1 MNRIFI
7 GWDPRQIVSY
17 TVLCQS
23 IIDHASESVS
33 ITPLVLETLPIKR
46 RGLTPFTYSRFLV
59 PWLCAFKGRAMFL
72 DVDILVRGDVAQLF
86 DIADVEDDY
95 DDQAIWVSKN
105 RLKFEWASVMLFNC
119 AHPDNIVLTPDY
131 IEKANGLHQ
140 IGWTQEIGGL
150 PGEWNRLA
158 EYDEPDPNAKLFHY
172 TSGVPCHAET
182 ADLPFADE
190 WLNTAARAM
199 STEKWATLM
208 MNSVHAKPVYERL
221 VREGKIKTD
230 PRQERAVAS

>member
-7 GWDPRQIVSY
+7 GYDVRQIVSY

-23 IIDHASESVS
+23 IIDHASEPVS
-33 ITPLVLETLPIKR
+33 ITPLVLETMPIKR
-46 RGLTPFTYSRFLV
+46 QGLTPFTYSRFLV
-59 PWLCAFKGRAMFL
+59 PWLCDFKGTALFL
-72 DVDILVRGDVAQLF
+72 DVDILVRSDVTPLF
-86 DIADVEDDY
+86 DNPAHTWWGRAVT
-95 DDQAIWVSKN
+95 VSKN

-119 AHPDNIVLTPDY
+119 EHLDNLALTPEY

-140 IGWTQEIGGL
+140 IGWTQSIGDL

-190 WLNTAARAM
+190 WLKTAERAM
-199 STEKWATLM
+199 STEKWSTLM
-208 MNSVHAKPVYERL
+208 MNSVHAKPVYDRL
-221 VREGKIKTD
+221 VREGKIKAD
-230 PRQERAVAS
+230 PALERAVAS